1 MGSEIYLLEAHEKLG
16 LEMAS
21 SAKILNGKTDLNIV
35 SFLVAYFL
43 GMSGL
48 TPLLL
53 QAL

>member
-35 SFLVAYFL
+35 SFLVAYL
-43 GMSGL
+43 WMSGL

-53 QAL
+53 QGL